1 MHNILISR
9 GLFSKFDVSKAKF
22 RTTHV
27 QNILVTRN
35 GILLLKLFWP
45 NARKISESF
54 PDWHLCFIKTFWIQN
69 KNSWDL
75 ETYWKIVIDFIR
87 WKVHRCAAIQTSKS
101 IVKIWHKLRWH
112 FLTWIE
118 SWTILE
124 MDGTLKLPSSLLMYR
139 PQSCS

>member
-1 MHNILISR
+1 MWE
-9 GLFSKFDVSKAKF
+9 KFLTAFLTDTSV
-22 RTTHV
+22 
-27 QNILVTRN
+27 
-35 GILLLKLFWP
+35 
-45 NARKISESF
+45 
-54 PDWHLCFIKTFWIQN
+54 FIKTFWIQN

-124 MDGTLKLPSSLLMYR
+124 MDGTLNSPPSFFRWTNPHMYLPKNKYILVNVFRIILTLHWPSVPCHSWKPTFKGQKSR
-139 PQSCS
+139 NDFFK